1 MENRPK
7 IRVTPA
13 AYAEIK
19 RLAKEGNR
27 SMTGQVTEILALV
40 THPENGVDVIQGLA
54 VVTRDFTDVTNG
66 ESDKN
71 FDEMVVEND
80 CDIEPDER
88 SEVRANL

>member
-1 MENRPK
+1 
-7 IRVTPA
+7 
-13 AYAEIK
+13 
-19 RLAKEGNR
+19 
-27 SMTGQVTEILALV
+27 
-40 THPENGVDVIQGLA
+40 VDVIQGLA